1 MSASPV
7 FWIAAAVLLFWAV
20 GAYNRLIRLRA
31 AALLAFAGVEAPLR
45 AQAELVQS
53 CLPPS
58 ATTATAQDDDDD
70 LLDDMASLWS
80 GLGAAA
86 SQFAASLAAA
96 RTRPLDGNAV
106 AALSA
111 AIGVLHMAWQRMQ
124 QDDAHDLAGAALPES
139 LQTQWQQIDTQHRA
153 AAALFNDAVGR
164 YNHAIAQFPALLL
177 AWLFGF
183 RPARAL

>member
-31 AALLAFAGVEAPLR
+31 AALVAFAAVEAPLR

-58 ATTATAQDDDDD
+58 ATPATAQDDDD
-70 LLDDMASLWS
+70 LLDDMASLWR

-86 SQFAASLAAA
+86 SQFTASLTAA
-96 RTRPLDGNAV
+96 RARPLDGNAV

-111 AIGVLHMAWQRMQ
+111 AVGVLHMAWQRMQ

-139 LQTQWQQIDTQHRA
+139 LQSQWQQIDTQHKA
-153 AAALFNDAVGR
+153 AAALFNQAVDS
-164 YNHAIAQFPALLL
+164 YNSAVTQFPALLL

>member
-31 AALLAFAGVEAPLR
+31 AALLAFAGLEAPLR
-45 AQAELVQS
+45 AQVELVQS

-58 ATTATAQDDDDD
+58 ATPALAQDDDD

-96 RTRPLDGNAV
+96 RTRPLDANTV

-111 AIGVLHMAWQRMQ
+111 AIGVLHMAWQRLQ

-139 LQTQWQQIDTQHRA
+139 LQSQWQQIDTQHRA
-153 AAALFNDAVGR
+153 AAALFNDAVGS

>member
-31 AALLAFAGVEAPLR
+31 AALLAFAGVDAPLR

-58 ATTATAQDDDDD
+58 AAPASAQDDD

-96 RTRPLDGNAV
+96 KARPLDPDAI
-106 AALSA
+106 AALNA
-111 AIGVLHMAWQRMQ
+111 ALGVLHMAWQRMQ
-124 QDDAHDLAGAALPES
+124 QDDLHDLAGAALPES
-139 LQTQWQQIDTQHRA
+139 LQNQWQQIDTQQKA
-153 AAALFNDAVGR
+153 AAVLFNEAVES
-164 YNHAIAQFPALLL
+164 YNSAISQFPALLL

-183 RPARAL
+183 GPARVL

>member
-1 MSASPV
+1 MSASLV

-20 GAYNRLIRLRA
+20 GAYNRMIRLRA

-45 AQAELVQS
+45 AQAEFVRS

-58 ATTATAQDDDDD
+58 TVPESAQEDD
-70 LLDDMASLWS
+70 LLDDMSSLWS

-86 SQFAASLAAA
+86 SQFAASLTVAKN
-96 RTRPLDGNAV
+96 RPLDPHAI
-106 AALSA
+106 AALHA

-124 QDDAHDLAGAALPES
+124 QDDTHDLAGAALPES
-139 LQTQWQQIDTQHRA
+139 LQSQWQQIDTQQKA
-153 AAALFNDAVGR
+153 AAVLFNEAVDR
-164 YNHAIAQFPALLL
+164 YNGAIVQFPALLL
-177 AWLFGF
+177 AWFFGL

>member
-7 FWIAAAVLLFWAV
+7 FWIGAAVLLFWAV

-31 AALLAFAGVEAPLR
+31 AALQAFAGVEAPLC
-45 AQAELVQS
+45 AQVELVQD

-58 ATTATAQDDDDD
+58 ATPALAQDDDD

-80 GLGAAA
+80 GLGAAT

-96 RTRPLDGNAV
+96 KGRPFEPNAI
-106 AALSA
+106 AALNA

-139 LQTQWQQIDTQHRA
+139 LQSQWQQIDTQYRA
-153 AAALFNDAVGR
+153 AAALFNDAVAN
-164 YNHAIAQFPALLL
+164 YNNAIAQFPALLL